1 MKSIGKLTKEEV
13 DEKRKDGEIQ
23 SDKKLGNLIRACQKL
38 IDKEY
43 DNDYCFICIWCGK
56 FIEHKNNIVFYDLEI
71 YHLQCMTQVYKTEKE
86 NRDL

>member
-13 DEKRKDGEIQ
+13 DEKRKDGEIE
-23 SDKKLGNLIRACQKL
+23 SDKKLGDLMRACQ
-38 IDKEY
+38 IFINKEY

-56 FIEHKNNIVFYDLEI
+56 FIEHENNIVFYDLEI

>member
-13 DEKRKDGEIQ
+13 DEKRKDGEIK
-23 SDKKLGNLIRACQKL
+23 SDKKLGDLMRACQKF

-56 FIEHKNNIVFYDLEI
+56 FIENKENVVFYDLEI
-71 YHLQCMTQVYKTEKE
+71 YHLKCMTRVCKTKKE
-86 NRDL
+86 DSEL